1 MICGAQVDEAKRA
14 YHEVEAL
21 EDEDGDCGM
30 AANGDDAECSKA
42 NYREVGHNIYI
53 LAHQVF
59 RLHNTLRLS
68 TLQ

>member
-1 MICGAQVDEAKRA
+1 
-14 YHEVEAL
+14 L

-30 AANGDDAECSKA
+30 AANGDDSECSKA

-59 RLHNTLRLS
+59 HMHKTLRYCVV
-68 TLQ
+68 THTTVDGVIAE